1 MGKVLGKFLIGSYNY
16 NLNIETSDKDYK
28 IIEIPDFNDLF
39 IFKKLNR
46 ELNSHNSVMD
56 YRGFISLLFK
66 VNPNAIELLF
76 SKEQNYKNEDF
87 KILIQ
92 LLKRD
97 YKFIIRC
104 NWENFTSAMK
114 GIATQ
119 SLKKNNPKGI
129 SRAFYLYLLW
139 DRFYKNCGAMTD
151 EEYYNPNFLY
161 CCRDIRTNE
170 GVYEESLKYLDLFES
185 SFDSNLK
192 KLCPTSYDKKIV
204 ESLFNACQNS
214 FKHYLTSM

>member
-16 NLNIETSDKDYK
+16 NLNIETSNKDYK

-39 IFKKLNR
+39 LSKKLNR
-46 ELNSHNSVMD
+46 ELDDHNSVMD

-66 VNPNAIELLF
+66 ANPNAIELLF
-76 SKEQNYKNEDF
+76 SKEQDYKNEDF
-87 KILIQ
+87 KTLIQ

-97 YKFIIRC
+97 YNFIIRC

-114 GIATQ
+114 GIAIQ
-119 SLKKNNPKGI
+119 SLKKNDSKGI

-139 DRFYKNCGAMTD
+139 DRFYKNCGTMTD
-151 EEYYNPNFLY
+151 EEYHNPNLLY
-161 CCRDIRTNE
+161 CCRDIRMDE
-170 GVYEESLKYLDLFES
+170 RVYGEALKHLDLFES
-185 SFDSNLK
+185 SFDSNSK
-192 KLCPTSYDKKIV
+192 KLCPTLHDKEVV
-204 ESLFNACQNS
+204 ESLFNACQDF